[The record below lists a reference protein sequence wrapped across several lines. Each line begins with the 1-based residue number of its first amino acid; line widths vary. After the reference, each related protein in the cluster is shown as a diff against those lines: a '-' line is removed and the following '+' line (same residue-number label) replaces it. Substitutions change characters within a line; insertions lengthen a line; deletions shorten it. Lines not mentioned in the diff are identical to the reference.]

1 MQYINFENPK
11 QLNSQQTIV
20 LVLKQHKYYFKS
32 ISEYDNSNFYCIIVH
47 ENVDT
52 IGNMLYKIFGRFGY
66 KEPTTKYL
74 ECPLG
79 LCYCSDTNSTLDEL
93 LVFTQEDVKNIIS
106 DVPENYIGGS
116 TL

>member
-1 MQYINFENPK
+1 
-11 QLNSQQTIV
+11 
-20 LVLKQHKYYFKS
+20 
-32 ISEYDNSNFYCIIVH
+32 
-47 ENVDT
+47 
-52 IGNMLYKIFGRFGY
+52 MLYKIFGRFGY
-66 KEPTTKYL
+66 KEPKTKYL